1 MKHAQ
6 TYSMFKVALAIALAI
21 SLGSCKKGQPNSSE
35 NSNYSA
41 SESCLANPNWF
52 PHSQTPP
59 PEEGKG
65 SPFDTTSTT
74 NCIFH
79 QWSWQ
84 KFLWLTKP
92 ETNKLPLFLNQMI
105 QVNDAMIPV
114 TVPGDVNVVL
124 TDTEQ
129 AGSNGVLT
137 VNPAYGDATEI
148 AKDPTVYY
156 SIHSDTIMLNA
167 AKKYQAELASGKL
180 QPNNDKTFPVGSLE
194 LKVSWVDAN
203 TIPAKKLPTFFIT
216 IANVSKDGG
225 KTFTKKKMA
234 LLGMHVVGA
243 VINHPEFIWATFEHS
258 DLGPDYDW
266 STNQASSTT
275 EQVVFSKGTTTG
287 LNGITYT
294 NKPALANKAYHLF
307 KFGVPKDSKN
317 QYMNTSQTEP
327 LNFDNITSMNASVL
341 AKLDDADV
349 WKNYAYQGSIWM
361 NTDGLTPQQQA
372 TTIAQLSDTIANA
385 TPGSV
390 ARGSLNNANLTMETY
405 TQTFEST
412 MDSIQVSNLAN
423 CFSCHNSES
432 FSPGNP
438 RSPLYL
444 SHLFDA
450 YIQNRKGK
458 NRIQINK
465 MKDSHQ
471 AVLVQKLRKE

>member
-1 MKHAQ
+1 MKNTKKHFLNSL
-6 TYSMFKVALAIALAI
+6 TLMTLLMVT
-21 SLGSCKKGQPNSSE
+21 LGSCKKNQDKLTE
-35 NSNYSA
+35 NAVYNT
-41 SESCLANPNWF
+41 SESCLANDNWF
-52 PHSQTPP
+52 PHSQTPA

-92 ETNKLPLFLNQMI
+92 EKNNLPLFLNQLV

-114 TVPGDVNVVL
+114 SVPSGVNVVL

-129 AGSNGVLT
+129 AGSNGILT
-137 VNPAYGDATEI
+137 VNPNYGDATEI
-148 AKDPTVYY
+148 VKDPTVYY

-167 AKKYQAELASGKL
+167 AKKFQADLASGKL
-180 QPNNDKTFPVGSLE
+180 PPNNEQTFPVGSLE
-194 LKVSWVDAN
+194 LKVSWIDIN
-203 TIPAKKLPTFFIT
+203 TIAATKLPNYFVTV
-216 IANVSKDGG
+216 ANVSKDGG
-225 KTFTKKKMA
+225 KTFVKKKMA
-234 LLGMHVVGA
+234 LLGMHVVGV
-243 VINHPEFIWATFEHS
+243 VINHPEFIWATFEHQ

-266 STNQASSTT
+266 GANQASSST
-275 EQVVFSKGTTTG
+275 EQLLFSKGTTTG
-287 LNGITYT
+287 LDGITFDK
-294 NKPALANKAYHLF
+294 KPVIPNKAYHLF
-307 KFGVPKDSKN
+307 KYGVPKNSQN
-317 QYMNTSQTEP
+317 EYMQTSQAEP
-327 LNFDNITSMNASVL
+327 LNYDNIASINASVL
-341 AKLDDADV
+341 AKLDDV

-361 NTDGLTPQQQA
+361 NTDGLSPQQQA
-372 TTIAQLSDTIANA
+372 ATITQLSDSIANA

-432 FSPGNP
+432 FSSGNP
-438 RSPLYL
+438 KSPLYL

-450 YIQNRKGK
+450 FIQNRQGK
-458 NRIQINK
+458 NRTEINK
-465 MKDSHQ
+465 LKDSHQ
-471 AVLVQKLRKE
+471 AKFVLKMRKK